1 MSKNLFLVEATF
13 RYNTWFWFEQRYSF
27 QQKIILNWKNAGI
40 SKSVNGLVVECIYFG
55 DSAIEICLRTWQLLK
70 LLPMQPKV
78 FFLFVSAINF
88 QGNFFI
94 EYANVLF
101 FFQTKLFQNFV
112 KLLSK
117 IITHLC
123 HCSFRFQITSGENIT
138 RDNPMK
144 SLSSFF
150 MYGAIPSFHLVESPF
165 IFYFLKEYIRQILL
179 RYRKLF
185 S

>member
-1 MSKNLFLVEATF
+1 MLKTVFELSKKNSTKLQPLKPALAVGNC
-13 RYNTWFWFEQRYSF
+13 RWSQRFFHICCGNCFYL
-27 QQKIILNWKNAGI
+27 ICRL
-40 SKSVNGLVVECIYFG
+40 IY
-55 DSAIEICLRTWQLLK
+55 
-70 LLPMQPKV
+70 
-78 FFLFVSAINF
+78 
-88 QGNFFI
+88 
-94 EYANVLF
+94 F
-101 FFQTKLFQNFV
+101 FFQAKLFQNFV